1 MVGET
6 DALLEDLGRKNGTSL
21 ADEPLRGCTA
31 LRDGDHASTAGIST
45 ETVARRRPPS
55 RLIT

>member
-1 MVGET
+1 MGET